1 MKVQTVHIGD
11 KVTVSIPKLDRS
23 KTDVPRLPC
32 VIALVYE
39 DKVKACML
47 PYNCL
52 WNPKGNILWIGSP
65 VL

>member
-1 MKVQTVHIGD
+1 MTFHSGD

-23 KTDVPRLPC
+23 KTDVPWLPC
-32 VIALVYE
+32 VIAHVYG
-39 DKVKACML
+39 DKVKTL

-52 WNPKGNILWIGSP
+52 WNPKGKIPWRGSP

>member
-32 VIALVYE
+32 AIAHVYE
-39 DKVKACML
+39 DKVKI
-47 PYNCL
+47 YCL
-52 WNPKGNILWIGSP
+52 TTAYGTLKGKFCEVYL
-65 VL
+65 